1 MTLFKLNL
9 AQNDENV
16 WQKYFWGLIN
26 TLTAEG
32 FLETGPFM
40 RFGNHALRVNNLK
53 NTSAVRFNFS
63 KCLKFNADSK
73 NIGSQLVNDF

>member
-1 MTLFKLNL
+1 MTKVLLRILEKFL
-9 AQNDENV
+9 
-16 WQKYFWGLIN
+16 GLIN

-53 NTSAVRFNFS
+53 NTSAMRFNF
-63 KCLKFNADSK
+63 FQN
-73 NIGSQLVNDF
+73 V

>member
-1 MTLFKLNL
+1 
-9 AQNDENV
+9 
-16 WQKYFWGLIN
+16 
-26 TLTAEG
+26 
-32 FLETGPFM
+32 M

-73 NIGSQLVNDF
+73 NIGSQLVNDFQPVNIYIMDVWQGPSYTFGYASIV

>member
-1 MTLFKLNL
+1 MCQQQAVVKSQISLKMTLFKLNL
-9 AQNDENV
+9 SQNDENV
-16 WQKYFWGLIN
+16 CQKYFWGLIN

-53 NTSAVRFNFS
+53 NSSAMRFNF
-63 KCLKFNADSK
+63 FQN
-73 NIGSQLVNDF
+73 V